1 MTTSIP
7 RNYSTEEASRILAAK
22 PNTLRL
28 AASQHGRYLGIRPV
42 KLANLKW
49 LWPAD
54 QVDAVARGETLSE
67 VGV

>member
-1 MTTSIP
+1 MTTIAP
-7 RNYSTEEASRILAAK
+7 LNYTTEEASRILGMK

-28 AASQHGRYLGIRPV
+28 GASQQGRYLGIRPV
-42 KLANLKW
+42 KLANKKW

-54 QVDAVARGETLSE
+54 QVDAVARGETLPE